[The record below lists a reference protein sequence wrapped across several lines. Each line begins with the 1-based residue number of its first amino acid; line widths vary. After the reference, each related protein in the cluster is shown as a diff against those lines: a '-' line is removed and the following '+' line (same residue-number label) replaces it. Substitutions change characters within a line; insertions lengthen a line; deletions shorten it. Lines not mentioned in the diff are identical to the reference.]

1 MTAPTPHYVTT
12 SAGQIRLWQA
22 GEGENLVVLPGLINA
37 AEGIAGRIARTCPG
51 WRVTVP
57 ELPGIGGSSGID
69 PADAQGCVGALAEA
83 LGWMTRPVAAVAGL
97 DLSAPLAAMLGE
109 RLQAVSVIGVATDLA
124 QGWAHAGIVPPD
136 FEPRQDGTH
145 LQALWSFIRDRHLLM
160 AGNPGQPATAGDVL
174 PDAASLAQTFTAAA
188 VRPDRFAALWNLC
201 LSLPLPAAI
210 RTTDMANL
218 LGQLEPAG
226 HPVPQDVPDPA
237 TALPDGR
244 IWHED
249 IPTRRGWMH
258 LRRSGSGGRPV
269 LVIPTGGGSSSQ
281 FAPVVRGLARDG
293 RQAFSVDYM
302 GNGLSGKWSERPTIA
317 SLAEDMLALIDAIEI
332 DEIDIWGSHTGAL
345 VGLEL
350 ALLAP
355 ERVGRLV
362 MEGPVFISADFQADL
377 LENYFPPIRPDKW
390 GMHIP
395 LVWNWRRDL
404 FMFWPWYRVEREAAR
419 QLGVPDAWQLHDYAI
434 GILESGETYDGAYRA
449 AFSYDTRARLPLL
462 TRPALICAGP
472 NDMLKNALDEA
483 GDFSPP
489 GLVEI
494 RETPT
499 TVWWPDPD
507 PEAAEATMD
516 LYRAFLSETRDG

>member
-22 GEGENLVVLPGLINA
+22 GEGKSLVVLPGLINA
-37 AEGIAGRIARTCPG
+37 AEAIADRAAVACPG
-51 WRVTVP
+51 WRVIVP

-69 PADAQGCVGALAEA
+69 PADAQACVGALAEA
-83 LGWMTRPVAAVAGL
+83 LGWMTRPVAAIAGI

-109 RLQAVSVIGVATDLA
+109 RLQALSVIGVSTDLA
-124 QGWAHAGIVPPD
+124 EGWARAGVAPPD
-136 FEPRQDGTH
+136 LEPRQDGTH
-145 LQALWSFIRDRHLLM
+145 LQALWSFIRDRHLLKPD
-160 AGNPGQPATAGDVL
+160 NPGLPATAGDAL
-174 PDAASLAQTFTAAA
+174 PDAERLAQTFTTAA

-226 HPVPQDVPDPA
+226 HPVTQDVPDPA

-249 IPTRRGWMH
+249 IPTRRGRMH

-281 FAPVVRGLARDG
+281 FAPVVEGLASDG
-293 RQAFSVDYM
+293 RSAFSVDYM
-302 GNGLSGKWSERPTIA
+302 GNGLSEKWSERPTIE
-317 SLAEDMLALIDAIEI
+317 SLAEDMLALIDAMEI
-332 DEIDIWGSHTGAL
+332 DEVDIWGSHTGAL

-350 ALLAP
+350 AILAP
-355 ERVGRLV
+355 QRVGRLV
-362 MEGPVFISADFQADL
+362 MEGPVFISAEFQADL
-377 LENYFPPIRPDKW
+377 LDNYFPQIAPDKW

-404 FMFWPWYRVEREAAR
+404 FMFWPWYRVERDAAR
-419 QLGVPDAWQLHDYAI
+419 QLGVPDAWQLHNYAI
-434 GILESGETYDGAYRA
+434 GILESGMTYDGAYRA
-449 AFSYDTRARLPLL
+449 AFSYDTRKRLPLL
-462 TRPALICAGP
+462 TRPALVCAGP

-483 GDFSPP
+483 GAYAPS
-489 GLVEI
+489 GLVDI

-499 TVWWPDPD
+499 TVWWPDPE
-507 PEAAEATMD
+507 PAAAESSLQ
-516 LYRAFLSETRDG
+516 LYRDFLSQT